1 MLAVCGDVFGPSAGV
16 VVKVQLP
23 QQIIRPRRIDLL
35 QRAKGEDLHGR
46 VVGPHGGGKAAEV
59 VRVRRAVMLVDTD
72 PAEVHG
78 RVRRAAVD
86 RCGDERGVGGRAE
99 GAGHGVILRIIEEH
113 EKLLVTN
120 PSFDILIAF
129 STFTIVQHPAETYY
143 KWRIKISDI
152 LINLLGQSAFSAA
165 ILAMIAYLFRSVI
178 SGWLNS
184 KFQINSQNNLSEL
197 NDRLAREREEIS
209 DLRNLVISKTRHR
222 NEKLV
227 ERQILAAESIWAGV
241 KSNNQSALAAKFLQK
256 INIEKMDELITSG
269 KSQEFAKVLTKS
281 SGIDKFLSEIKPE
294 DKRVVDSTAAQHSR
308 PFVSTR
314 LWDLFVAHTS
324 ISNYAILVFLSWKS
338 GLDTSL
344 LSSESLLQETKKA
357 LPHQVTF
364 LEEYGIGGSF
374 SLLSEIEDAIC
385 KEIKTFLAGDE

>member
-1 MLAVCGDVFGPSAGV
+1 
-16 VVKVQLP
+16 
-23 QQIIRPRRIDLL
+23 
-35 QRAKGEDLHGR
+35 
-46 VVGPHGGGKAAEV
+46 
-59 VRVRRAVMLVDTD
+59 
-72 PAEVHG
+72 
-78 RVRRAAVD
+78 
-86 RCGDERGVGGRAE
+86 
-99 GAGHGVILRIIEEH
+99 
-113 EKLLVTN
+113 
-120 PSFDILIAF
+120 
-129 STFTIVQHPAETYY
+129 
-143 KWRIKISDI
+143 
-152 LINLLGQSAFSAA
+152 
-165 ILAMIAYLFRSVI
+165 
-178 SGWLNS
+178 
-184 KFQINSQNNLSEL
+184 
-197 NDRLAREREEIS
+197 
-209 DLRNLVISKTRHR
+209 
-222 NEKLV
+222 V